1 MEKKEK
7 FWEDIK
13 DSKPKKVSKKV
24 TPKVKEIIK
33 DTKIEVEE
41 VKENIKYTPIIKSIK
56 EIYEEYIKDGLPYKI
71 YLRGQI
77 IFDSV
82 NHKDKPLFEEDYFIL
97 FGKKYIYKGIRLE
110 KY

>member
-13 DSKPKKVSKKV
+13 DSKPRKVSRKV
-24 TPKVKEIIK
+24 TPKVN
-33 DTKIEVEE
+33 KIVKNIEQEE
-41 VKENIKYTPIIKSIK
+41 VKEEIKISNIVKSIK
-56 EIYEEYIKDGLPYKI
+56 EIYEEYINDEMPYKI

-82 NHKDKPLFEEDYFIL
+82 NHKDKPIFEEDYFIL

>member
-13 DSKPKKVSKKV
+13 DSKPRKVSRKV
-24 TPKVKEIIK
+24 TPKVNKIVKNIEQEEIKEDIK
-33 DTKIEVEE
+33 IS
-41 VKENIKYTPIIKSIK
+41 NIVKSIK
-56 EIYEEYIKDGLPYKI
+56 EIYEEYINDEMPYKI

-82 NHKDKPLFEEDYFIL
+82 NHKDKPIFEEDYFIL